1 VPFVQSIFANTLQP
15 GMFPTGAFQQFSN
28 QSTSGLATYVEFNPK
43 RDYVMQ
49 WNLGVA
55 RELTSTLVRPLN
67 VAQIEELKAAFK
79 MEFDGQHATDRLGMS
94 NDLLTATLL
103 VARAALNRSRRF
115 K

>member
-15 GMFPTGAFQQFSN
+15 GMLPTGAFQQFSN

-55 RELTSTLVRPLN
+55 RELTSTLSFTLAMSVP
-67 VAQIEELKAAFK
+67 A
-79 MEFDGQHATDRLGMS
+79 EFTFPIAWTT
-94 NDLLTATLL
+94 LTWFFL
-103 VARAALNRSRRF
+103 R
-115 K
+115 